1 LHFACRRA
9 GAFHSQGGT
18 ETFFGMPIA
27 ILNAPV
33 RADGSTY
40 ASVGER
46 ALKMSN
52 NTKLVKNPAG
62 QSRNMKPTEDLVREL
77 VDREAI
83 RDLSNRYCDCL
94 YRNDLDGLVSL
105 FTQNATFLVKDYE
118 SEVVTRGRAK
128 LKKMFARL
136 VSDVNPKPLIHALV
150 VELRSEN
157 TATGR
162 CYVELRSDKVQV
174 EGVGSGYYE
183 DEYAKIGAEWKFASR
198 RLFAMDSTISLRTFK
213 VT

>member
-1 LHFACRRA
+1 
-9 GAFHSQGGT
+9 
-18 ETFFGMPIA
+18 
-27 ILNAPV
+27 
-33 RADGSTY
+33 
-40 ASVGER
+40 
-46 ALKMSN
+46 MSD
-52 NTKLVKNPAG
+52 NTKLVKTRGNFLH
-62 QSRNMKPTEDLVREL
+62 MKSTEDFVREL

-118 SEVVTRGRAK
+118 SDVGTRGRAK

-136 VSDVNPKPLIHALV
+136 VSDMNPKPLIHAQV

-157 TATGR
+157 SATGR
-162 CYVELRSDKVQV
+162 CYVEFRSDKVQV
-174 EGVGSGYYE
+174 EEIGSGSYE
-183 DEYAKIGAEWKFASR
+183 DEYAKIVAEWKFASR
-198 RLFAMDSTISLRTFK
+198 RMFATDSTISLRTFK

>member
-1 LHFACRRA
+1 
-9 GAFHSQGGT
+9 
-18 ETFFGMPIA
+18 
-27 ILNAPV
+27 
-33 RADGSTY
+33 
-40 ASVGER
+40 
-46 ALKMSN
+46 
-52 NTKLVKNPAG
+52 
-62 QSRNMKPTEDLVREL
+62 MKSTEDLVREL

-83 RDLSNRYCDCL
+83 RDLSDRYCDFL
-94 YRNDLDGLVSL
+94 YRHDLDGLVSL

-136 VSDVNPKPLIHALV
+136 VSDVNPKPLIHAQV

-157 TATGR
+157 GASGR
-162 CYVELRSDKVQV
+162 CYVEFRSDKVEV
-174 EGVGSGYYE
+174 EGVGSGYFE

-198 RLFAMDSTISLRTFK
+198 SMIAIESTISLRTFK